1 MVLGDK
7 RAIPAITR
15 PTTTQNEGRAFMLLQ
30 RPSKFPRNC
39 RTRTFKVSPI
49 DITSFRNRDAFLVLA
64 AAATTI
70 ILFALTPATTLV
82 AAAQIDGFSIGIIR
96 AVGGGLV
103 ALPLLLVFRLRPP
116 QTWNDWRLL
125 ILSAIGSFAG
135 FPILF
140 SLGSQSTSASH
151 AALIMAVM
159 PLLVGLAGM
168 TLDRRL
174 PRVGWFVGASI
185 AIAGESVL
193 FAFRDAG
200 SFEVSATGDALV
212 LSGCIMFAVGV
223 VAGARLTTRF
233 SPWAATLWAITLAGL
248 ALAPLAVLRVTT
260 VPLSGVAPATWAALL
275 HLTLGATVLA
285 NVAWLW
291 ALARGGVVRIAPWQF
306 AQPILA
312 VLFASLL
319 LKQTL
324 TPRVLLA
331 AIIIV
336 TGIIVAHR
344 AATVLADQL
353 AEA

>member
-1 MVLGDK
+1 MSLK
-7 RAIPAITR
+7 SP
-15 PTTTQNEGRAFMLLQ
+15 
-30 RPSKFPRNC
+30 PSSFPRNN
-39 RTRTFKVSPI
+39 RTRTVKVYLMN
-49 DITSFRNRDAFLVLA
+49 ITSSRNLETFLVIA

-96 AVGGGLV
+96 TVGGGLV
-103 ALPLLLVFRLRPP
+103 ALPLLLVFRLQPP
-116 QTWNDWRLL
+116 QRWNDWRLL
-125 ILSAIGSFAG
+125 ILSAFGSFAG

-159 PLLVGLAGM
+159 PLLVGVAGM

-174 PRVGWFVGASI
+174 PRIGWFIGASV
-185 AIAGESVL
+185 AIVGESVL

-200 SFEVSATGDALV
+200 SVEASAAGDALV
-212 LSGCIMFAVGV
+212 LCGCIMFAVGV
-223 VAGARLTTRF
+223 VAGARLTARF
-233 SPWAATLWAITLAGL
+233 SPWAATLWALTLAGL
-248 ALAPLAVLRVTT
+248 ALAPLAVLRITT

-291 ALARGGVVRIAPWQF
+291 ALARGGVVRIAPMQF

-312 VLFASLL
+312 VVFASVLL
-319 LKQTL
+319 RVAFTL
-324 TPRVLLA
+324 RVLSS
-331 AIIIV
+331 AIIII

-344 AATVLADQL
+344 AATALTDQL
-353 AEA
+353 TEA

>member
-1 MVLGDK
+1 MSLK
-7 RAIPAITR
+7 P
-15 PTTTQNEGRAFMLLQ
+15 P
-30 RPSKFPRNC
+30 PRS
-39 RTRTFKVSPI
+39 RSFKVLPT
-49 DITSFRNRDAFLVLA
+49 DIASVREPVAFLVLA
-64 AAATTI
+64 AAAMTI
-70 ILFALTPATTLV
+70 VLFALTPATTLV

-96 AVGGGLV
+96 TVGGGIV

-116 QTWNDWRLL
+116 QRWNDWRLL

-174 PRVGWFVGASI
+174 PRVGWFIGASV
-185 AIAGESVL
+185 AIVGESVL

-200 SFEVSATGDALV
+200 SVEASATGDGLV
-212 LSGCIMFAVGV
+212 LFGCIMFALGV
-223 VAGARLTTRF
+223 VAGARLTTRY

-248 ALAPLAVLRVTT
+248 ALSPLAVLRVTA
-260 VPLSGVAPATWAALL
+260 VPLSDVAPATWAALL

-319 LKQTL
+319 LKEAFTL
-324 TPRVLLA
+324 RVLLA
-331 AIIIV
+331 AIVIV

-344 AATVLADQL
+344 AATALPNQF
-353 AEA
+353 AEAGFP